1 MNEVIEDPTS
11 GKLKKKRR
19 NKRPKSK
26 RKRRVKRKLNAKR
39 NVKRRPRAKGR
50 LPPPVINI
58 DNTTYWPIGNEEE
71 IPHRPRARKAAKPLP
86 VPKPEP
92 TQQHVAKPITEPIR
106 IKKPRKQR
114 VVYQDESSSEE
125 EVVVVKRR
133 PKQRKIKVKK
143 KVRVVYQDESSSS
156 ESDDPNDSDYAP
168 ETYTVNSLDMYNFI

>member
-71 IPHRPRARKAAKPLP
+71 IPHRPRAPRKVGPAGQRAL
-86 VPKPEP
+86 E
-92 TQQHVAKPITEPIR
+92 AREIR
-106 IKKPRKQR
+106 IVHTYEAQR
-114 VVYQDESSSEE
+114 DAGGVPHTAPPIGNVDDNAPAVQIIDPPARTQSPPSTPAYDRDGLAEELESQNRLS
-125 EVVVVKRR
+125 RR
-133 PKQRKIKVKK
+133 RSFVPGMTDLELRMFQ
-143 KVRVVYQDESSSS
+143 S
-156 ESDDPNDSDYAP
+156 P
-168 ETYTVNSLDMYNFI
+168 